1 MARAPKIENDK
12 CENSSVALN
21 LHNHVKLLQTDRRRV
36 GLDGEHARA
45 CSGVCRKRRLSPD
58 SGPAVVGRTLD

>member
-36 GLDGEHARA
+36 GLDGELTRA
-45 CSGVCRKRRLSPD
+45 LVGSGDCP
-58 SGPAVVGRTLD
+58 RTLAAWRDGLD